1 MLLLGDHRRSSLR
14 DARYKIVLMPDI
26 ASQAGEVAL
35 HGSVLV
41 LLQFDVCEAIRLDNL
56 QEMIRARTVE
66 PPSLKQP
73 APGYIRYQRP
83 PVVERLEPLVRKC
96 PDLIAQR
103 AEAGNVGRSSSG
115 DVGCGPDIHLILGH
129 QNDV

>member
-1 MLLLGDHRRSSLR
+1 MMVPILQLAGAGVRLEDLDPGAEFKSKVEGCTVEN
-14 DARYKIVLMPDI
+14 RYVAGRYREPT
-26 ASQAGEVAL
+26 QAG
-35 HGSVLV
+35 H
-41 LLQFDVCEAIRLDNL
+41 
-56 QEMIRARTVE
+56 
-66 PPSLKQP
+66 
-73 APGYIRYQRP
+73 
-83 PVVERLEPLVRKC
+83 ERLEPLVRKC